1 MKRQIGRLLFGWAL
15 VISMTFMAC
24 APKDAD
30 IEKAVTTAIGAYS
43 GVSVAVKDGIA
54 TISGEVADDATK
66 SAVEAAVKAVKGVKS
81 VSNSL
86 TVPPPP
92 PPPAPVVINPDE
104 TLQNAVSAI
113 LADQKQST
121 VTAAVKDGVVT
132 LTGEIKKADLPA
144 LIQKLNEIKP
154 KKIENKLVV
163 KK

>member
-1 MKRQIGRLLFGWAL
+1 M
-15 VISMTFMAC
+15 
-24 APKDAD
+24 
-30 IEKAVTTAIGAYS
+30 
-43 GVSVAVKDGIA
+43 
-54 TISGEVADDATK
+54 
-66 SAVEAAVKAVKGVKS
+66 KS

-113 LADQKQST
+113 LAEQKQST

-144 LIQKLNEIKP
+144 LIQKLNEINP

>member
-43 GVSVAVKDGIA
+43 GVSVAVKDGVA
-54 TISGEVADDATK
+54 TISGEVADETTK
-66 SAVEAAVKAVKGVKS
+66 TAVEAAVKAVKGVKS

-86 TVPPPP
+86 TIPPPP

-104 TLQNAVSAI
+104 TLQNAVSAL

-132 LTGEIKKADLPA
+132 LTGEIKKADLPV

-154 KKIENKLVV
+154 KKIENKLVI